1 MAANENPN
9 PLWAALVK
17 RCAANTDITKVHR
30 LVMVTE
36 ADVVAAL
43 EEVGEDNGR

>member
-17 RCAANTDITKVHR
+17 RCAANTD
-30 LVMVTE
+30 
-36 ADVVAAL
+36 DYYPSFVANFQPENMAT
-43 EEVGEDNGR
+43 NK